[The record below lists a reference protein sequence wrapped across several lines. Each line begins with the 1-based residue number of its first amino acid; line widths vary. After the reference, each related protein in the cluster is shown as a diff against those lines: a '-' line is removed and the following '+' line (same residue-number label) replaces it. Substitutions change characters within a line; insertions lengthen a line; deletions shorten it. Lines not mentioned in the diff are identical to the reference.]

1 MLVRERRLF
10 QFLDVSVIE
19 TGSSYEGQE
28 CKEVQGGIECLD
40 AKLSCLI
47 KRLGRGINS
56 HAEVSR

>member
-1 MLVRERRLF
+1 M

-19 TGSSYEGQE
+19 IGSSYEGQE

>member
-1 MLVRERRLF
+1 MLAREGQLF
-10 QFLDVSVIE
+10 QFLDVSVKEI
-19 TGSSYEGQE
+19 GSSYRGQE

-56 HAEVSR
+56 HA